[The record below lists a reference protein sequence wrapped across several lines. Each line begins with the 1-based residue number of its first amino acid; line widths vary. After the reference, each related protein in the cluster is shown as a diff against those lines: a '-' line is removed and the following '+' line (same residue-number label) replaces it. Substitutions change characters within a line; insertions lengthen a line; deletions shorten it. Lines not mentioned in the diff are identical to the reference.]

1 MSPLLQVRHLVTQI
15 MSNNRLSTVVNGVDF
30 TVDAGETLAIVGE
43 SGCGKSMT
51 ALSLLR
57 LLPPGG
63 KITDGA
69 IEFEGQDLL
78 RLNEHEMRR
87 IRGNRISMIFQEPM
101 TSLNPVMTIGAQ
113 IEEGLRLHRG
123 LSRQDAVDES
133 ITLLQQVG
141 IPSPGHRRREYPH
154 QLSGGMRQ
162 RVMIAIS
169 LACRP
174 QLLIADEPTT
184 ALDVTIQAQILE
196 LLDQVKSSLG
206 MGMILISH
214 DMGVVA
220 EHAQRTAIMYAGGF
234 VETAP
239 TAELFANPLHP
250 YTKGLLRSLP
260 QNSTPGT
267 LLSTIPGQVPSL
279 DSPVAGCGFCDRCQ
293 EAMPYC
299 KQAPPPARD
308 MGNNHFVSCWKLS

>member
-1 MSPLLQVRHLVTQI
+1 MPSLLDVRKLATQI
-15 MSNNRLSTVVNGVDF
+15 RSSGRIVRAVNGISF
-30 TVDAGETLAIVGE
+30 TLEAGETLAIVGE

-51 ALSLLR
+51 ALSILR

-63 KITDGA
+63 EITDGIMA
-69 IEFEGQDLL
+69 FEGRDL
-78 RLNEHEMRR
+78 RLLSEPEMRR
-87 IRGNRISMIFQEPM
+87 VRGNRISMIFQEPM
-101 TSLNPVMTIGAQ
+101 TSLNPVMTIGSQ

-123 LSRQDAVDES
+123 LSRKDAIDES

-141 IPSPGHRRREYPH
+141 IPSPGQRRREYPH

-196 LLDQVKSSLG
+196 LLGRVKRDYG

-214 DMGVVA
+214 DMGIVA
-220 EHAQRTAIMYAGGF
+220 ENAQRTAIMYAGTF

-250 YTKGLLRSLP
+250 YTEGLLRSLP
-260 QNSTPGT
+260 QNASAGSM
-267 LLSTIPGQVPSL
+267 LSTIPGQVPSL
-279 DSPVAGCGFCDRCQ
+279 DDRVAGCGFCDRCPSRMPCCRQ
-293 EAMPYC
+293 E
-299 KQAPPPARD
+299 QPPVRD
-308 MGNNHFVSCWKLS
+308 MGNDHFVSCWKYQ

>member
-1 MSPLLQVRHLVTQI
+1 LE
-15 MSNNRLSTVVNGVDF
+15 
-30 TVDAGETLAIVGE
+30 AGETLAIVGE

-63 KITDGA
+63 ELVDG
-69 IEFEGQDLL
+69 IIGFEGRDL
-78 RLNEHEMRR
+78 RLLSEKEMRR
-87 IRGNRISMIFQEPM
+87 VRGNRIAMIFQEPM
-101 TSLNPVMTIGAQ
+101 TSLNPVMTIGSQ

-123 LSRQDAVDES
+123 LSRWDATAES

-141 IPSPGHRRREYPH
+141 IPSPEQRRREYPH

-196 LLDQVKSSLG
+196 LLCRVKSDYG

-214 DMGVVA
+214 DMGIVA
-220 EHAQRTAIMYAGGF
+220 EHAQQTAIMYAGTF

-250 YTKGLLRSLP
+250 YTEGLLRSLP
-260 QNSTPGT
+260 QNASAGSI
-267 LLSTIPGQVPSL
+267 LSTIPGQVPSL
-279 DSPVAGCGFCDRCQ
+279 ADHVAGCGFCDRCPSRMPCCRQ
-293 EAMPYC
+293 E
-299 KQAPPPARD
+299 PPPLRD
-308 MGNNHFVSCWKLS
+308 MGSNHFVSCWKYQ